1 MHSRAVVHHRQIAV
15 ERHRGWG
22 RTRATVSLGRT
33 PSCCLLGVEGRE
45 LGQSA
50 RGPDRPSYEIAPLLE
65 SIRGSKQSDP
75 EAERS
80 SSVVTLLTLGDP
92 RIDPPRI
99 PLSIVASPRE

>member
-1 MHSRAVVHHRQIAV
+1 MADIFSWSQMQECVCLTEHSTA
-15 ERHRGWG
+15 
-22 RTRATVSLGRT
+22 
-33 PSCCLLGVEGRE
+33 P
-45 LGQSA
+45 QSA